1 MQQTLRTLILSVL
14 LLAGCQGGE
23 QRAMPS
29 PAMVAGNLEVFLIE
43 SAASDFRSHIAPDG
57 VSFRNVHVGVFR
69 GDNGSTVNLMCGE
82 FRAADKAAHWEPFV
96 TLRTEGYENW
106 LGGAAAAYC
115 RGPNTVLDTNR
126 DLAAALSTQYHP

>member
-1 MQQTLRTLILSVL
+1 MQQTLRTLTLSVL

-23 QRAMPS
+23 QRVAHP
-29 PAMVAGNLEVFLIE
+29 PATVAGNLEAFLLE
-43 SAASDFRSHIAPDG
+43 SAASDFRNHVAAEG

-82 FRAADKAAHWEPFV
+82 FRTADSAADWELFA

-106 LGGAAAAYC
+106 LGGSAAAYC
-115 RGPNTVLDTNR
+115 RGSNTILDTNR
-126 DLAAALSTQYHP
+126 DLAAALSAKYHL